1 MSAWLEI
8 HRDLKEHNKL
18 KKNAVVWQ
26 QVTKEYNASAAVN
39 KLNQKT
45 VDQIKIKFRKL
56 LDEYKETKVK
66 MNRTGGASTTCP
78 YFEEFDEIYGTKDS
92 IVPRKISEAGLTLK
106 ENKDCNTEKLEWPC
120 VSEDDLVSLA
130 SFGSTGSQT
139 DDDISLSQAV
149 LNREKLNKPI
159 PLSEASPDDTDDDN
173 ADPVTSLVRPF
184 KKAADE
190 SNRESPRKKQRKRGK
205 LRMKAPKRPHADT
218 PNETNDLIATCQEK
232 QIKLFNDFLAEE
244 RHARKE
250 QNDLLMN
257 MFKGL
262 CDTIAKCKQN

>member
-106 ENKDCNTEKLEWPC
+106 ENKDCNTEKLGRPC

-159 PLSEASPDDTDDDN
+159 PLSEASPDDT
-173 ADPVTSLVRPF
+173 
-184 KKAADE
+184 DE

>member
-1 MSAWLEI
+1 MVIHLEAIPYGSYGSFYQQPFDYHPNFQNQGFCWQAPSNPNFQNQYDYAQYPPSAPVTSASQVNARHSQGSAQAAPASSATSSSTQASSTGSVNCSRVRWTEKETDALMSAWLEI

-149 LNREKLNKPI
+149 L
-159 PLSEASPDDTDDDN
+159 S
-173 ADPVTSLVRPF
+173 
-184 KKAADE
+184 
-190 SNRESPRKKQRKRGK
+190 
-205 LRMKAPKRPHADT
+205 
-218 PNETNDLIATCQEK
+218 
-232 QIKLFNDFLAEE
+232 
-244 RHARKE
+244 
-250 QNDLLMN
+250 
-257 MFKGL
+257 
-262 CDTIAKCKQN
+262 